1 MPDLEVIFAGWD
13 VSNYVIP
20 FPHQNLGTVTPQVLA
35 DSYVKCDMCLI
46 ISNTNLSLLPLEVMA
61 CNSVAVCSKGENST
75 WLVNEENSILVDYD
89 PNQIADT
96 MEDYF
101 KHPEKLASIR
111 KKGLEFAKNTSWERE
126 AEKVKEAI
134 LRGIHEDEQKIQK

>member
-1 MPDLEVIFAGWD
+1 
-13 VSNYVIP
+13 
-20 FPHQNLGTVTPQVLA
+20 
-35 DSYVKCDMCLI
+35 
-46 ISNTNLSLLPLEVMA
+46 
-61 CNSVAVCSKGENST
+61 
-75 WLVNEENSILVDYD
+75 
-89 PNQIADT
+89 